1 MAVRYN
7 KLFKI
12 MVDEKM
18 NAAQLAKQ
26 AGVSAN
32 VMTKLKRDQYVALE
46 SIEKICAT
54 LSCKVDDILE
64 FTQENDK

>member
-1 MAVRYN
+1 MMAVQYN
-7 KLFKI
+7 KLFKSMDDKKI
-12 MVDEKM
+12 

-46 SIEKICAT
+46 SLEKICVA
-54 LSCKVDDILE
+54 LSCKFDDILE
-64 FTQENDK
+64 IVPDK

>member
-1 MAVRYN
+1 MMAVQYN
-7 KLFKI
+7 KLFKS
-12 MVDEKM
+12 MVDKKI

-46 SIEKICAT
+46 SLEKICVA
-54 LSCKVDDILE
+54 LSCKFDDILE
-64 FTQENDK
+64 IVPDK